1 MYEHANAQ
9 NSGDRSKFR
18 KKVVRDPQLQ
28 SVARVRQ
35 ADNILISDHN
45 IAETQEK
52 TKQSVTMRTRS
63 KTRPNSEVENQF
75 HKVAREVSNSNS
87 IQPDSKFNGQ

>member
-1 MYEHANAQ
+1 MCEHANAQ

-35 ADNILISDHN
+35 ADNILISDQKSV
-45 IAETQEK
+45 ETE
-52 TKQSVTMRTRS
+52 M
-63 KTRPNSEVENQF
+63 NQ
-75 HKVAREVSNSNS
+75 
-87 IQPDSKFNGQ
+87 